1 LRLSG
6 VGQRATAEEV
16 AVPRSP
22 EIERVFTTW
31 RELFPQEHE
40 GLNIDD
46 FRRFWDA
53 TFAQQPVADDAVIE
67 EVSAGGVRALEISI
81 RSQEPQRQ
89 LLLFHGGGYMCGNPE
104 GVRDLGTRLARSA
117 RARVLAP
124 DYRLAPENPFPAA
137 VEDARSVY
145 RFLLE
150 RGGAPERLAVIGE
163 SAGGGLAVALLL
175 ALKEEGLPLPAAAV
189 TISAWVDM
197 TVSGATITTKADV
210 DPIASDES
218 LRMSAMA
225 YLQGQDPTTPLA
237 SPLHGDLAGLP
248 PLLIQSGSEE
258 VLLDD
263 STRLADR
270 ALAAGV
276 DVTLEVADG
285 LPHVYQY
292 FASFL
297 PEAQLAIDRAGEFI
311 TKHTF

>member
-1 LRLSG
+1 M
-6 VGQRATAEEV
+6 
-16 AVPRSP
+16 PRSP

-40 GLNIDD
+40 GLTIDD
-46 FRRFWDA
+46 FRRLWDN
-53 TFAQQPVADDAVIE
+53 TFARQPAADDAVIE
-67 EVSAGGVRALEISI
+67 EISAGGIRSLEISI
-81 RSQEPQRQ
+81 RSQTGERQ
-89 LLLFHGGGYMCGNPE
+89 ILLFHGGGYMCGNPE
-104 GVRDLGTRLARSA
+104 GVRDLATRIARSA

-137 VEDARSVY
+137 VDDARAVY

-150 RGGAPERLAVIGE
+150 RDGRPQRLAVVGE
-163 SAGGGLAVALLL
+163 SAGGGLALALLL
-175 ALKEEGLPLPAAAV
+175 ALKQDGLPLPAAAV
-189 TISAWVDM
+189 TISAWADM
-197 TVSGATITTKADV
+197 TVSGETITTKAEA
-210 DPIASDES
+210 DPIASGDS
-218 LRMSAMA
+218 LRMSALA

-248 PLLIQSGSEE
+248 PLLVQVGGEE

-270 ALAAGV
+270 ARAAGV
-276 DVTLEVADG
+276 DVTLEVAPD

-297 PEAQLAIDRAGEFI
+297 PEGQQAIDRAGEFI
-311 TKHTF
+311 AKHAF